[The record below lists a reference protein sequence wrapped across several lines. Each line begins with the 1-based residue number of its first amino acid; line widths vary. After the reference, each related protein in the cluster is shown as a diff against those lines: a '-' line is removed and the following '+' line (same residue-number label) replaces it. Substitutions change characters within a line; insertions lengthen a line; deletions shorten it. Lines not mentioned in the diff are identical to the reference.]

1 MITKKQKIKKTPQEK
16 NNRNWVKKQ
25 AGFGDRKLF
34 EELYMSAKNNGEIE
48 KESIPYE
55 SMK

>member
-1 MITKKQKIKKTPQEK
+1 MMTKKQKIKKTPQEK

-25 AGFGDRKLF
+25 TGFGDRKLF
-34 EELYMSAKNNGEIE
+34 EELFMSAKNNGEIE
-48 KESIPYE
+48 NESIPYE